1 MKIENTLRK
10 KDGEDKEKCKKITKN
25 LRRDIKN
32 IYNKYKDVDIDYD
45 MFHLILLDY
54 SNMERVMRI
63 TLNYKK

>member
-32 IYNKYKDVDIDYD
+32 IYNKISQK
-45 MFHLILLDY
+45 
-54 SNMERVMRI
+54 N
-63 TLNYKK
+63 LNYF